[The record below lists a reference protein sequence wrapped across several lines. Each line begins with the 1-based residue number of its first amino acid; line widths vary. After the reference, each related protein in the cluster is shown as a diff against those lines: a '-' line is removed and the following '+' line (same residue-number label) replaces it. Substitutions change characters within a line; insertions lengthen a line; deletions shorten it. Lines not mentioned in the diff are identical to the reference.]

1 MKYWEDFVCGTIIIV
16 IGVLIIFPPKPEPVC
31 PMCGPLT
38 KFLFSDIYRF
48 GQLQPFQWLSPTTK
62 RRTIL
67 LVSLVFSPK
76 TTAITLLTSNFNHF
90 INLKI
95 QVFC

>member
-38 KFLFSDIYRF
+38 KFLFSDIAAFVYIALGSYSLFNGFRQRQK
-48 GQLQPFQWLSPTTK
+48 GAQSFQ
-62 RRTIL
+62 
-67 LVSLVFSPK
+67 
-76 TTAITLLTSNFNHF
+76 
-90 INLKI
+90 
-95 QVFC
+95 